1 MRKKQSASCPEN
13 KKNKDNFPFQVTFSK
28 TMKCMHK
35 YSILFSN
42 KINMSDHN
50 KSNYVIWKGPVNI
63 LPKGKLLKCL
73 K

>member
-1 MRKKQSASCPEN
+1 
-13 KKNKDNFPFQVTFSK
+13 
-28 TMKCMHK
+28 MKCMHK
-35 YSILFSN
+35 YSILFSS

-50 KSNYVIWKGPVNI
+50 KSHYVIWKGPVNI